1 MKYQKSLIIC
11 SQAIYQTKFWFKIA
25 LKLKKNFKSV
35 IIICFDDES
44 HRYLKKL
51 KFKHHF
57 VTPRYDLSKNQIQN
71 ILYKNKITNLKDIIL
86 HEKVYF
92 GKRDNSKIVSK
103 FCSYVYSIDKYL
115 SKIDYKKYLVLQEL
129 GGFSST
135 LSVYYL
141 TKKMGINNYFIEPSF
156 YKGRFHIIKNT
167 LKCNPIKNKNVNFR
181 EFSKTFNKLRS
192 EKKILIPKKDKFHF
206 QNPIFR
212 ILNLNNIYR
221 FFNKLFKKYLF
232 NYNFE
237 FNEIFKYSF
246 SYILNF
252 INYIFLLPFYE
263 NRLNISNFLYYP
275 LHVPNDFAIT
285 IRSPKYIDQ
294 IKLIKS
300 IRKKIN
306 SNIQLFIKEHPARIG
321 AINFLKIYKL
331 LKYKNIKILNPNIN
345 TFDILDQSIGIITI
359 NSKTGFEALIKRK
372 PLFVLGESY
381 YKNLKFVNYIDNKSI
396 DFKNKKIP
404 KIKDINKFFFGL
416 YENTFDGELYYCEKT
431 NINLFIKSIKKINEY

>member
-1 MKYQKSLIIC
+1 M
-11 SQAIYQTKFWFKIA
+11 
-25 LKLKKNFKSV
+25 
-35 IIICFDDES
+35 
-44 HRYLKKL
+44 
-51 KFKHHF
+51 
-57 VTPRYDLSKNQIQN
+57 
-71 ILYKNKITNLKDIIL
+71 
-86 HEKVYF
+86 
-92 GKRDNSKIVSK
+92 IV
-103 FCSYVYSIDKYL
+103 
-115 SKIDYKKYLVLQEL
+115 LV
-129 GGFSST
+129 
-135 LSVYYL
+135 
-141 TKKMGINNYFIEPSF
+141 K
-156 YKGRFHIIKNT
+156 RFHIIKNT

-192 EKKILIPKKDKFHF
+192 EKKILIPKKDRSHF

-212 ILNLNNIYR
+212 ILNLKNILR
-221 FFNKLFKKYLF
+221 FFNKLLKKYLF

-252 INYIFLLPFYE
+252 INYIFLLPFYK
-263 NRLNISNFLYYP
+263 NRLKVSNFLYYP

-285 IRSPKYIDQ
+285 VRSPKYIDQ

-306 SNIQLFIKEHPARIG
+306 PNILLLIKEHPARIG

-331 LKYKNIKILNPNIN
+331 LKYKNIKILNPKIN
-345 TFDILDQSIGIITI
+345 TYDIIDQSIGIITI

-381 YKNLKFVNYIDNKSI
+381 YKNQKFVNYIDNKSM

-404 KIKDINKFFFGL
+404 KIKDINNFFFGL
-416 YENTFDGELYYCEKT
+416 YKNTFDGELYYCEKT